1 MTVLVLGGTGFIGQR
16 VTRRLAERGEKVVC
30 MDINRGAASFHGL
43 EDRVGVMY
51 GDITQFEDVVKAVL
65 ESKAD
70 RIINLA
76 YMMLPG
82 EHIPHFSMRLNVL
95 GMDNCLEAARVC
107 GVNRVVYASSI
118 DVNGAQ
124 RHFGERLIT
133 EDDAKYGTTQ
143 YAVHKIFNEFV
154 AAQYEKIY
162 GMSIIG
168 IRAANVTGHDKV
180 RGSVDHVKC
189 ITLPAAEHP
198 VSFPKKDYTR
208 LPIHVQDVAE
218 GFVRVTLADTVH
230 HSLYNGGGTAI
241 SLGDLADMVRGF
253 LPDAQISFDSDG
265 RHEGD
270 SNYLVDNSRLLEEF
284 ELEYP
289 PFPTRVLEIINDV
302 RRDAGLSLV
311 S

>member
-1 MTVLVLGGTGFIGQR
+1 
-16 VTRRLAERGEKVVC
+16 
-30 MDINRGAASFHGL
+30 
-43 EDRVGVMY
+43 
-51 GDITQFEDVVKAVL
+51 
-65 ESKAD
+65 
-70 RIINLA
+70 
-76 YMMLPG
+76 
-82 EHIPHFSMRLNVL
+82 
-95 GMDNCLEAARVC
+95 MDNCLEAARVC

-198 VSFPKKDYTR
+198 VSFPKKDYMR

-253 LPDAQISFDSDG
+253 SPTLKFLSIVMAGTRATPTTWWTTAVCWRS
-265 RHEGD
+265 
-270 SNYLVDNSRLLEEF
+270 SNWNIRLSPPGSWRSSTTCARTQDCPGVIRTRQSIGGSCFTFPFAPPILVSVLETHGAP
-284 ELEYP
+284 LRMMVSLSCQPRRGACGQYP
-289 PFPTRVLEIINDV
+289 PEGAVVPLRGNRPSPLKNTIDHTL
-302 RRDAGLSLV
+302 GTLV
-311 S
+311 VPR